1 MKTMGRDGIRETV
14 IHRAQQRVWTLY
26 YMTVSLHLKLHLIL
40 TANLKGNVSIFVVAE
55 NWAKRVVL

>member
-1 MKTMGRDGIRETV
+1 MGRDGIRETV
-14 IHRAQQRVWTLY
+14 THRAQQRVWTLY
-26 YMTVSLHLKLHLIL
+26 YMTVSLYLKLHLIL